1 LTVILAISTLIIG
14 YNQYKISKKQ
24 RYENVKNIFINK
36 YVDSIRDINGEVSEL
51 AKISRDIIRK
61 GFNEKRNAISLIA

>member
-1 LTVILAISTLIIG
+1 MTVILAISTLIIG